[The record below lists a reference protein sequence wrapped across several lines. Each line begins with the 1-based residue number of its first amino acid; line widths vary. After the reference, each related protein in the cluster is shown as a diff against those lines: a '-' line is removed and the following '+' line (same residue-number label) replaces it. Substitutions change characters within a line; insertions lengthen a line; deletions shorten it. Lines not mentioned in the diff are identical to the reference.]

1 MKHYGLLGEHLV
13 HSYSKIIHEYIFN
26 SLNIE
31 ADYSLIECD
40 INQLNYYIDELKN
53 GKYDGFNVT
62 IPYKKEII
70 KYLDILDDKALKIG
84 SVNTIYIMD
93 NKVIGTN
100 TDYDGFLETIKIN
113 NINVFNKECYIMG
126 TGGASLAINS
136 VLKDLGGNCHFV
148 SRNPKSNQVGYSE
161 LENSKIDVLVNTTPV
176 GMYPNINECLID
188 EKLLKNINVVIDII
202 FNPKKTKLLERAN
215 SNINGITMLIYQ
227 AIKAE
232 EIWQKRI
239 INIDINKLEEML

>member
-1 MKHYGLLGEHLV
+1 MKHYGLLGQHLS

-26 SLNIE
+26 CLNID
-31 ADYSLIECD
+31 ADYSLIECE
-40 INQLNYYIDELKN
+40 IEQLNYYIDELKKGN
-53 GKYDGFNVT
+53 YDGFNVT

-84 SVNTIYIMD
+84 SVNTIYIKD
-93 NKVIGTN
+93 NKVIGSN

-113 NINVFNKECYIMG
+113 NIDVLNKECYILG

-148 SRNPKSNQVGYSE
+148 SRNPKLNQVGYNE
-161 LENSKIDVLVNTTPV
+161 LENNKIDILVNTTPI
-176 GMYPNINECLID
+176 GMYPNINECMID
-188 EKLLKNINVVIDII
+188 EKLLKNINIVIDII
-202 FNPKKTKLLERAN
+202 FNPKKTKLLEYAN
-215 SNINGITMLIYQ
+215 SSINGITMLIYQ

-232 EIWQKRI
+232 EIWQKSK
-239 INIDINKLEEML
+239 ININITKLEEML